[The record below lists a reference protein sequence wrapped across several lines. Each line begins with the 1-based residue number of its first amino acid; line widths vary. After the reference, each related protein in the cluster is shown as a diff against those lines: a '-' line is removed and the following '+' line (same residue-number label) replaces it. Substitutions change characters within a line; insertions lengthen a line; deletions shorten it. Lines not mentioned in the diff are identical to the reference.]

1 MEQDEARRL
10 ASEYIRADPGAAEA
24 YQVLG
29 AAITALLPDIDAG
42 AVVEFNGE
50 STLVGVAGTTVFTVH
65 VEGSAPEARVVTA
78 RTVSKEE
85 ASVSCE
91 QTIGQPGPLARRR
104 VWTIS
109 LSDDEPQMMI
119 ETHQV
124 MRGGFPDERA
134 PTSKESLARAREP
147 PDGPSQ
153 STIRARAFSKA
164 RGATGPVA
172 SFPPSAGPVAPLRA
186 NKCSQDS

>member
-65 VEGSAPEARVVTA
+65 VEGSAPEARLVTTA

-91 QTIGQPGPLARRR
+91 ETIGQPGPLARRC

-134 PTSKESLARAREP
+134 PTSKESLARAL
-147 PDGPSQ
+147 
-153 STIRARAFSKA
+153 ARAA
-164 RGATGPVA
+164 GWAVPVDD
-172 SFPPSAGPVAPLRA
+172 PSEGLF
-186 NKCSQDS
+186 